1 HASKMAA
8 ELEDGIRLGVRE
20 GGGGDVAVN
29 ERMVAYL
36 ERQLSRAY
44 AAGRIEGLKYA
55 LNLIDARLHKAPLDI
70 WVELRARIQ
79 ELEGE
84 K

>member
-1 HASKMAA
+1 MTD
-8 ELEDGIRLGVRE
+8 LEKLAQE
-20 GGGGDVAVN
+20 W
-29 ERMVAYL
+29 L
-36 ERQLSRAY
+36 ERYWGFKMKPGVGKRDLLPLLERAR